1 MFASG
6 GFNNLN
12 MMAGMP
18 TTTGIPTGNSP
29 GFMAGPNGL
38 NDVMKQLDQMFS
50 KQMKSMNDMLKKM
63 LGSSKNANA
72 TSGMFPCMDL
82 SSQMES
88 VMKMGGLTN
97 QMIAKVASMV
107 TPEASM
113 AALGG
118 FMPLSQGG
126 SAGTVSASSLGNGTA
141 WGRSLASDALK
152 HSVKGPGGWCYKY
165 VAQALARHGVS
176 VHGGSAYMAAD
187 QLATKKEF
195 REVKV
200 SQADLKKLPAG
211 AIVVW
216 NRGNGHVHGHI
227 SISLGDGREVSDL
240 VRNQTTNYGT
250 SYRVFLPNK

>member
-1 MFASG
+1 MFSTG

-18 TTTGIPTGNSP
+18 TTTGLPTGISP

-38 NDVMKQLDQMFS
+38 NDVMKQLDQMFTQ
-50 KQMKSMNDMLKKM
+50 QMKLMNDLLKKL
-63 LGSSKNANA
+63 LGTSVNLN
-72 TSGMFPCMDL
+72 TGSGMFPCMDL
-82 SSQMES
+82 SAQMAS
-88 VMKMGGLTN
+88 VMKMGKVTD
-97 QMIAKVASMV
+97 QMISKMASMV
-107 TPEASM
+107 TPEASL

-118 FMPLSQGG
+118 FGNGLGNV
-126 SAGTVSASSLGNGTA
+126 GTVSAASLGQGTA
-141 WGRSLASDALK
+141 WGRSLASDALR

-176 VHGGSAYMAAD
+176 VHGASAYMAAD

-200 SQADLKKLPAG
+200 SQADLKNLPAG

-216 NRGNGHVHGHI
+216 NKGNGHPHGHI

-240 VRNQTTNYGT
+240 VRNQITNYGT